1 MTHPLDKLFTTI
13 HNSDRASKFA
23 LDLENRDLFPALAV
37 VTNNKDPDG
46 KRRIKVALPA
56 SPGLESDWIRPLQTS
71 PNLDPP
77 LPKIGSTVL
86 YLSVDG
92 TLNSWYLSCVNDTNP
107 PLEKEDPVNDH
118 RERTPGKRWLDVA
131 KDFFTKCLAN
141 LFIDADGNINIK
153 AGKKVTIS
161 NTAGASLTL
170 HEAGVAILS
179 DNLGNTIVLGGSTN
193 GLGYASDIICEIQTG
208 NIRFN
213 MNGNAVEFL
222 NAGNVAINS
231 KSVTTLTAQDS
242 RGDTL
247 VSRGY

>member
-1 MTHPLDKLFTTI
+1 MTQLNKIFEIL

-23 LDLENRDLFPALAV
+23 LDLENRELFPTIAV
-37 VTNNKDPDG
+37 VTNNKDPDNQ
-46 KRRIKVALPA
+46 RRIKVALPA

-77 LPKIGSTVL
+77 LPQIGSTVL

-92 TLNSWYLSCVNDTNP
+92 TLNNWYLNCINDTNP

-118 RERTPGKRWLDVA
+118 RERTPGKRILDVV
-131 KDFFTKCLAN
+131 KDFAIKVLKN

-193 GLGYASDIICEIQTG
+193 GLGYSSDLIWEIQTG

-213 MNGNAVEFL
+213 LNGNAVEFL
-222 NAGNVAINS
+222 NAGNVSINS
-231 KSVTTLTAQDS
+231 KSVTTLTATDS

-247 VSRGY
+247 VTRGY